1 MATPVPTVEIA
12 FGANWDD
19 TGVTFV
25 DVSTSVD
32 AWSADRKYGWETNA
46 YQGGRA
52 TIVLSDKD
60 RTYDPFHAS
69 GPYYED
75 ITPGTPVQISE
86 DRSAVD
92 KLLWCGFVDKVTRGY
107 APHGY
112 GVTTLSCV
120 DVWSKVAALSVTTSR
135 VEETTGNRAQN
146 ILAAYLPAAF
156 FVVTTPTPAT
166 MMPAKTYDGVPL
178 ATVLSGVA
186 DAEAGMVWVDK
197 FGVLTVAGRHYPASS
212 RMLTDQATLS
222 DVAADSSVIRY
233 APATVEWDFGDIVNS
248 VTATRSGG
256 SSVTVEDASSIARY
270 GRASKSF
277 SSLEV
282 VDDIQAIANAN
293 RFIAQRKD
301 PLPRLPPL
309 TFDVIDTGLT
319 AHEHA
324 CERDVW
330 DRVRWKMTPY
340 GGGSVEDR
348 DAFITGVSHSWT
360 ANAGNDPQWFVTW
373 DLIEAGLFDRLDPA
387 NWARWGGTYS
397 QWGGTYAASDWAY

>member
-19 TGVTFV
+19 TGATFV

-69 GPYYED
+69 GAYYED

-92 KLLWCGFVDKVTRGY
+92 KLLWYGFIDKVTRGY

-178 ATVLSGVA
+178 ATVLAGVA

-197 FGVLTVAGRHYPASS
+197 FGVLTIAGRHYPASS

-277 SSLEV
+277 SSLEFGG
-282 VDDIQAIANAN
+282 QANAWGTYLVGERGPELLRMGSTSGVVSPN
-293 RFIAQRKD
+293 RS
-301 PLPRLPPL
+301 LL
-309 TFDVIDTGLT
+309 T
-319 AHEHA
+319 
-324 CERDVW
+324 
-330 DRVRWKMTPY
+330 
-340 GGGSVEDR
+340 GGGAQQIVVQLDGR
-348 DAFITGVSHSWT
+348 TIG
-360 ANAGNDPQWFVTW
+360 
-373 DLIEAGLFDRLDPA
+373 EALVRA
-387 NWARWGGTYS
+387 SRNGGPVLVQTR
-397 QWGGTYAASDWAY
+397 